1 MRDAALDF
9 RANPELVNNCP
20 KTLQHC
26 KTVTKFDPNNGDDG
40 GQVEG
45 EIIPRLKNRI
55 SNLLLIN
62 ETFFHSR
69 MPQSTFPR

>member
-45 EIIPRLKNRI
+45 KIDLQYKYP
-55 SNLLLIN
+55 
-62 ETFFHSR
+62 
-69 MPQSTFPR
+69 MQYYY